1 MSSLTIPSIEAGAGS
16 FWSRWCSS
24 LRNIWQIKNGSGFW
38 GFWEL
43 MAAPAAGVRYTCRGQ
58 WGGEFGGRDLE
69 PVLKD
74 VRLEKGQGVLMEVL
88 GEMLSENGLELPM
101 EGLFAREPQRALELL
116 KK

>member
-16 FWSRWCSS
+16 FWSRI
-24 LRNIWQIKNGSGFW
+24 LGIDGS
-38 GFWEL
+38 
-43 MAAPAAGVRYTCRGQ
+43 PSCGVRYTCRGQ